1 MTQGIYGGKRELEGG
16 QLRERSS
23 LLKSDLCRTSLALS
37 SGTHPLPLRSQG
49 LQGEGR
55 GVAGGSLGPR

>member
-37 SGTHPLPLRSQG
+37 SGTLRSRCVHRDFRG
-49 LQGEGR
+49 KGEESQV
-55 GVAGGSLGPR
+55 GV